1 MIQSYALLLIAVAVT
16 VGAQLLL
23 KAGMNQIGEVQLSLA
38 GVSKLITQAV
48 TNYYVIGAL
57 FALATSFLMW
67 LVILSK
73 VKLSVAI
80 PFTALNYVFILF
92 FSWMFL
98 RETISAPQLI
108 GVMVIIFGLFLV
120 VK

>member
-23 KAGMNQIGEVQLSLA
+23 KAGMNQIGETELSL
-38 GVSKLITQAV
+38 GNLGRMIVQAA
-48 TNYYVIGAL
+48 TNYYIIGAL
-57 FALATSFLMW
+57 LALMVSFLIW